1 MIAVTD
7 AEQDE
12 RFSLGPVAS
21 TMADPLLHTPG
32 TKSDDSAGFDV
43 WPINACHFFASQK
56 F

>member
-1 MIAVTD
+1 MVAVTD

-12 RFSLGPVAS
+12 RSSLGPVAS

-32 TKSDDSAGFDV
+32 KKSDDRAGFDV
-43 WPINACHFFASQK
+43 WPINARHFFASRK